1 MMALRAIVD
10 SAALNIQAAGLSPDQ
25 VEFLIEEVKELV
37 LDLFPG
43 KADTFDLI
51 YRPRFLR
58 LAREF
63 GG

>member
-10 SAALNIQAAGLSPDQ
+10 SAALKIQAGGLSPDQ

-43 KADTFDLI
+43 KTDTFDLI